1 MRNRLIV
8 ITFVTGL
15 LLTGCG
21 NDGSNDYN
29 IKLAN
34 YVNCLDV
41 QGNSYQ
47 INSLNQGYGIDND
60 LDGEYD
66 SAAEYAQRVCDQY
79 KP

>member
-1 MRNRLIV
+1 MRKALIIV
-8 ITFVTGL
+8 ISSVL

-21 NDGSNDYN
+21 NDGDNDYN

-47 INSLNQGYGIDND
+47 ETLNKGYGIDND